1 MPPKFLGVCL
11 CFTSFLAF
19 HGNAIAATDHPR
31 SLLKGIAIIKYY
43 DYVESTVGGERCKI
57 NYQNLT
63 TSLQFV
69 ANQSAKL
76 KIITEREHATRRDE
90 LYSQVRSLPATN
102 TDKILAANKSADDYN
117 FMPTLVIHVS
127 PLELSSGC
135 AGVINATLSAHVD
148 AGARAVDRTAAATH
162 LLPQGA
168 ARHSAQGRRPGRA
181 LAPDA
186 VARRVRRGAADDQ
199 RPALLEDDRVGGA
212 APAFVQRGTASRR
225 NK

>member
-31 SLLKGIAIIKYY
+31 SLLKGISIIKYY

-90 LYSQVRSLPATN
+90 LYSQVRSLPGTN

-135 AGVINATLSAHVD
+135 AGVIDATLSAHVD
-148 AGARAVDRTAAATH
+148 ATRMIPTRTVVLFPTIEIWSKSISFVAPQQTFSERAISIGEQ
-162 LLPQGA
+162 LLKQ
-168 ARHSAQGRRPGRA
+168 
-181 LAPDA
+181 LVNDW
-186 VARRVRRGAADDQ
+186 
-199 RPALLEDDRVGGA
+199 
-212 APAFVQRGTASRR
+212 TASQE
-225 NK
+225 